1 MNDKIRAIIVDD
13 EALGRE
19 SLKSVLRDFPDI
31 EVVGECAD
39 GFEAVQAVQQLKPD
53 LLFLD
58 IQMPRLDGFDVV
70 ELLGK
75 ETPFII
81 FVTAYDEYALR
92 AFDAQ
97 ALDYLLKPVKKE
109 RLHKSI
115 ERLQGQIQAR
125 ARESMANLVQKH
137 RRDQAPLGRLLIRDN
152 TQVAIIPVGEIVYIE
167 AQDDY
172 VKIFTQQKTH
182 LKSETLGS
190 LEQKLD
196 PTIFCR
202 IHRSYILN
210 TDFLTAIEP
219 YTKDCRIVKL
229 KNGKTLPLS
238 KTGYDRLLE
247 LIH

>member
-1 MNDKIRAIIVDD
+1 MNDTIRAIIVDD

-19 SLKSVLRDFPDI
+19 SLRTILGDFPFI

-39 GFEAVQAVQQLKPD
+39 GFAAVQAVQQLKPD

-75 ETPFII
+75 EAPFII

-92 AFDAQ
+92 AFEAQ
-97 ALDYLLKPVKKE
+97 ALDYLLKPVRKE
-109 RLHKSI
+109 RLHKGI
-115 ERLQGQIQAR
+115 ERLQGQMQTR
-125 ARESMANLVQKH
+125 VRESMAGLVQKH
-137 RRDQAPLGRLLIRDN
+137 RQDQAPLGRLLIRDN
-152 TQVAIIPVGEIVYIE
+152 TQVTIIPVAEIVYIE

-172 VKIFTQQKTH
+172 VKIFTPQKTH
-182 LKSETLGS
+182 LKSETLAS

-196 PTIFCR
+196 PAIFCR

-210 TDFLTAIEP
+210 IDFLTAIEP
-219 YTKDCRIVKL
+219 YTKDSRIVKL

-238 KTGYDRLLE
+238 KAGYDRLLE